1 MPENS
6 SLKLVIHPAFDQERF
21 EKVAAAAGRM
31 KVVNAADHDDAL
43 REIVD
48 ADALMG
54 KLTPELLAASTKL
67 RWVQTMTASLEHYVF
82 SELVKHP
89 CQLTNMRGLFSD
101 IIADHVF
108 GYILCFARNFHVY
121 IRNQMEARWAPAG
134 GESARSNFVSG
145 PGLTSSMDRA
155 HIHLSDQTLGV
166 VGLGNIGSEVAR
178 RGLAFGMRVLAVD
191 TVAKEAPDGVEAV
204 WTTDRFPDLLA
215 ESDFVVVA
223 APHTPETVKLFR
235 QPMFELMK
243 KTAYFINIGRGA
255 IVDLAD
261 LTAALEKGEIA
272 GAGLDVF
279 EIEPLPPEHTLWG
292 MKNVIITPHVAGT
305 SPRIAER
312 HLGVLLDNVGRFVW
326 GEPLRNIVDKSR
338 WF

>member
-1 MPENS
+1 MPEDS
-6 SLKLVIHPAFDQERF
+6 SLKLVIYPAFDEARF
-21 EKVAAAAGRM
+21 EKIRAAAGRM
-31 KVVNAADHDDAL
+31 KVVNAADEEEAL
-43 REIVD
+43 REIVN
-48 ADALMG
+48 ADALLG
-54 KLTPELLAASTKL
+54 KLSPVMLAASTKL

-82 SELVKHP
+82 PELVAHP

-108 GYILCFARNFHVY
+108 GYILCFARNLHHY
-121 IRNQMEARWAPAG
+121 IRNQTEARWAPAG
-134 GESARSNFVSG
+134 GESGRSNFVSG

-155 HIHLSDQTLGV
+155 HIHLADQTLGV
-166 VGLGNIGSEVAR
+166 VGLGNIGMEVAR

-191 TVAKEAPDGVEAV
+191 TIAKEAPEGVEAV

-243 KTAYFINIGRGA
+243 DTAYFINIGRGA
-255 IVDLAD
+255 IVDLGD

-279 EIEPLPPEHTLWG
+279 EVEPLPADHPLWG
-292 MKNVIITPHVAGT
+292 MENVIITPHVAGT

-326 GEPLRNIVDKSR
+326 GEGLRNVVEKSR